1 MLGSAVMPSRARPLA
16 GGDET
21 RYPAPRTVTDC
32 TSRSGCATPTSEAT
46 AALRSPAPA
55 RNPADDRPTPWADA
69 PLRPSGCDLD
79 CDAMATPSA
88 TVLIVDDQRAIR
100 EELAF
105 ALSYHG
111 YQTRE
116 AGDGEAGVAAAQAP
130 EVEAVLLD
138 IKMPGM
144 DGLEALAKIKE
155 ARPELPVIVIS
166 GHGDIDTAVLAVK
179 KGAYDYL
186 QKPFGSDRVLVSVK
200 NAIAAASL
208 ATQND
213 ELKRELDRDT
223 QLLGRSEAMQQV
235 RTRIDKVA
243 VTDAAVLI
251 TGENGTGKEMVA
263 KRLHIQ
269 SRRARGPFVAINC
282 AAIPAEL
289 VESELFGHEKGAFTG
304 ADKTRAGCFEQAD
317 GGTLFLDEVGDMP
330 LPMQSKLL
338 RALQERVVQ
347 RVGGK
352 GEIAVD
358 VRVLAATNQDLTKMV
373 ADKTFREDLY
383 YRLHVVRIHVPPLRE
398 RLDDIEDLAPHFLM
412 QAARRNSIEKKRLSK
427 TALDWLREQRWP
439 GNVRQLRNVLEG
451 ASILADDKEILR
463 KDLDASSPPLPGQ
476 VPGGGAD
483 WFAFATLD
491 QFRDAT
497 EKEFIRRKLLENGG
511 NVKRTAE
518 KIELQRSNLYVK
530 LDKYGLK

>member
-1 MLGSAVMPSRARPLA
+1 
-16 GGDET
+16 
-21 RYPAPRTVTDC
+21 
-32 TSRSGCATPTSEAT
+32 
-46 AALRSPAPA
+46 
-55 RNPADDRPTPWADA
+55 
-69 PLRPSGCDLD
+69 
-79 CDAMATPSA
+79 
-88 TVLIVDDQRAIR
+88 
-100 EELAF
+100 
-105 ALSYHG
+105 
-111 YQTRE
+111 
-116 AGDGEAGVAAAQAP
+116 
-130 EVEAVLLD
+130 
-138 IKMPGM
+138 
-144 DGLEALAKIKE
+144 
-155 ARPELPVIVIS
+155 
-166 GHGDIDTAVLAVK
+166 
-179 KGAYDYL
+179 
-186 QKPFGSDRVLVSVK
+186 
-200 NAIAAASL
+200 
-208 ATQND
+208 
-213 ELKRELDRDT
+213 
-223 QLLGRSEAMQQV
+223 
-235 RTRIDKVA
+235 
-243 VTDAAVLI
+243 
-251 TGENGTGKEMVA
+251 
-263 KRLHIQ
+263 
-269 SRRARGPFVAINC
+269 
-282 AAIPAEL
+282 L

-304 ADKTRAGCFEQAD
+304 ADKMRVGCFEQAN

-398 RLDDIEDLAPHFLM
+398 RADDLEDLAPHFLM
-412 QAARRNSIEKKRLSK
+412 QAARRNNIEKKRLSK

-476 VPGGGAD
+476 VPGGGTD